1 MTDYTKYIKTP
12 ITKEDI
18 IEEVLYPE
26 ESEVVEEVVAEE
38 QDPIITG
45 VVTGCTKL
53 NVRENPYPDAE
64 VVCIIA
70 EGDEVAL
77 DPDDLYEDFYKVYT
91 AAGMEGYCMKKYIS
105 VN

>member
-64 VVCIIA
+64 VVCVISEDSEVVI
-70 EGDEVAL
+70 DE
-77 DPDDLYEDFYKVYT
+77 DNSTHDFYKVYT